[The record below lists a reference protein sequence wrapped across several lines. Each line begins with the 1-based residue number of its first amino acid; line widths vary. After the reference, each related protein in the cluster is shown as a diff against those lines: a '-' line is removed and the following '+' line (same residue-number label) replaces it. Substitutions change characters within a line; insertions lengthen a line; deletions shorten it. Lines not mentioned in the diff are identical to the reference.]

1 MTLLVVLAR
10 SWPRRLPACWSS
22 DEHSARA
29 KSNFVS
35 GRSAPVLIWTAR
47 PDTTL
52 DYLNGFCVAA
62 HGPAV
67 EELRENGWLD
77 HVHPEDVDRCLA
89 TYMPAFEARRP
100 FHLEY
105 RLRHADG
112 DYRWFLAIGCL
123 RSTDRTAVTPAMS
136 AATSTSPN
144 GRTPKIGFARA
155 RRHWSRVHREILY
168 LAGRLIEAQDVER
181 ARIARDLH
189 DDVSQQLAGVSIAF
203 SGLKQR
209 LGEYHVSEELQQEL
223 VALQRQTLTLAR
235 NVRHL
240 SHDLHPTVLQH
251 LGLVKG
257 LTSYCSELERAH
269 GVAMPCAASG
279 KFQAITPDAAL
290 CIYRIAQEALR
301 NVIAH
306 AGASRADV
314 TLVQADDQAQITI
327 ADDGRGFDASEQRR
341 AGHGLGLVSIS
352 ERARIIGGTVSIVSG
367 PNQGTRVQ
375 AKIPVNG
382 RVKSHAGWNG
392 RTDRVTRRPTVLLAD
407 DHAIVTDGLS
417 RILREAD
424 FDVVGAVRDGQGLI
438 DAATRLRPDVIIT
451 DLSMPGLTGL
461 DVLARLKTEHLD
473 SKVIVLTMHHDA
485 DVAAD
490 AIRGGASGFLLKES
504 AGDELLNAVRH
515 ALSGHVY
522 ITPAVTKDVMERMA
536 GSPKAKEPELTPRQ
550 RDILRLIVKGQRMK
564 EIAANLGLSTRTV
577 EGHKYEMM
585 EALGVTSTAELVRY
599 ALDRR
604 LDFD

>member
-1 MTLLVVLAR
+1 MVPGHR
-10 SWPRRLPACWSS
+10 SSEVRTGRHYSGYVGCDIDITERKNAEDRIRESQAALESS
-22 DEHSARA
+22 
-29 KSNFVS
+29 
-35 GRSAPVLIWTAR
+35 
-47 PDTTL
+47 
-52 DYLNGFCVAA
+52 
-62 HGPAV
+62 
-67 EELRENGWLD
+67 
-77 HVHPEDVDRCLA
+77 
-89 TYMPAFEARRP
+89 
-100 FHLEY
+100 
-105 RLRHADG
+105 
-112 DYRWFLAIGCL
+112 
-123 RSTDRTAVTPAMS
+123 
-136 AATSTSPN
+136 
-144 GRTPKIGFARA
+144 
-155 RRHWSRVHREILY
+155 HREIQY

-203 SGLKQR
+203 SGLKHR
-209 LGEYHVSEELQQEL
+209 LGEFHVSEELQQEL

-257 LTSYCSELERAH
+257 LTWYCSELERTH
-269 GVAMPCAASG
+269 GVTIACAASG
-279 KFQAITPDAAL
+279 DFKSITPDAAL

-306 AGASRADV
+306 AGASRVDV
-314 TLVQADDQAQITI
+314 TLVQAEDEAEISI
-327 ADDGRGFDASEQRR
+327 ADDGRGFETSETHSEGPRAR
-341 AGHGLGLVSIS
+341 AGEHL
-352 ERARIIGGTVSIVSG
+352 RARQDHRRHCQYRVGAEPGHTGAGEDSG
-367 PNQGTRVQ
+367 ERPRAV
-375 AKIPVNG
+375 A
-382 RVKSHAGWNG
+382 RRWNG

-424 FDVVGAVRDGQGLI
+424 FEVVGAVRDGQGLI
-438 DAATRLRPDVIIT
+438 DAAARLRPDVIIT

-522 ITPAVTKDVMERMA
+522 IAPAVTKEVMERMA
-536 GSPKAKEPELTPRQ
+536 GSKAKAPELTPRQ

-577 EGHKYEMM
+577 EGHNTK
-585 EALGVTSTAELVRY
+585 
-599 ALDRR
+599 
-604 LDFD
+604 